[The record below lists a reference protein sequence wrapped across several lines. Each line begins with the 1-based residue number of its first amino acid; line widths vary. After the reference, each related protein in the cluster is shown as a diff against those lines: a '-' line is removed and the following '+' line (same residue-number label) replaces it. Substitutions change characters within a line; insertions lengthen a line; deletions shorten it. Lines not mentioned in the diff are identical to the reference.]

1 MTEEMEPSV
10 TMSDYSSDSS
20 DSLIYSSGTSSV
32 GAMNS
37 EASSYSEETDSD
49 IDVSSIKPYQFEPS
63 TETLDISSEES
74 SEEDNENDERLTN
87 MDW

>member
-1 MTEEMEPSV
+1 M
-10 TMSDYSSDSS
+10 
-20 DSLIYSSGTSSV
+20 ISSV
-32 GAMNS
+32 AAINS

>member
-20 DSLIYSSGTSSV
+20 DSSIYSSGTSSV
-32 GAMNS
+32 EAMNS

>member
-20 DSLIYSSGTSSV
+20 DSSIYSSGTSSV

-63 TETLDISSEES
+63 TERSIFPAKNLAKRTMKTMKD
-74 SEEDNENDERLTN
+74 
-87 MDW
+87 

>member
-1 MTEEMEPSV
+1 MEPSV

-20 DSLIYSSGTSSV
+20 DSSIYSLGTSSV
-32 GAMNS
+32 AAINS

-63 TETLDISSEES
+63 TETLNISSEES

>member
-1 MTEEMEPSV
+1 M
-10 TMSDYSSDSS
+10 MSDYSSDSS
-20 DSLIYSSGTSSV
+20 DSSIYSSGTSSV
-32 GAMNS
+32 RAMNS
-37 EASSYSEETDSD
+37 EASSYSEETGSD

>member
-20 DSLIYSSGTSSV
+20 DSSIYSSGTSSV
-32 GAMNS
+32 AVINS
-37 EASSYSEETDSD
+37 EVSSYSKETDSD

>member
-10 TMSDYSSDSS
+10 TMTDYSSDSL
-20 DSLIYSSGTSSV
+20 DSSIYSSGTSSV
-32 GAMNS
+32 AAMNS

-49 IDVSSIKPYQFEPS
+49 IDVSAIKPYQFKPS
-63 TETLDISSEES
+63 TETLDIS